1 MPSLAL
7 AVASILLAFSS
18 IATAACRDNPA
29 ALGTART
36 LTIDPAKVQRVGT
49 MQYRQTLPLSDHE
62 IVLTFDDGPLS
73 PYTARVL
80 DLLSSQCVQA
90 TFFDVG
96 RMATTYPWLVRREY
110 DEGHSVGTHTQN
122 HPLRTRSDAELERDI
137 EDGVN
142 SLQRILGRDE
152 LAPFFRFPGLIHPAA
167 VEDDL
172 ASQGIVVWSADIVG
186 DDWKRISAHEIVRR
200 TMARLQ
206 QKKRGIV
213 LLHDIHRRTLL
224 ALPELFARL
233 KERGYR
239 VVHVITSALATA
251 PQAWSSAVP

>member
-7 AVASILLAFSS
+7 AVATALLALTS
-18 IATAACRDNPA
+18 IAAAACPDNPA

-36 LTIDPAKVQRVGT
+36 LTIDPATVHRVGT
-49 MQYRQTLPLSDHE
+49 MQYPNTLPLSDHE

-122 HPLRTRSDAELERDI
+122 HPLRTHSDAELELDI
-137 EDGVN
+137 EEGIN
-142 SLQRILGRDE
+142 SLDRVLGADE
-152 LAPFFRFPGLIHPAA
+152 LAPFFPSPA
-167 VEDDL
+167 
-172 ASQGIVVWSADIVG
+172 
-186 DDWKRISAHEIVRR
+186 
-200 TMARLQ
+200 
-206 QKKRGIV
+206 
-213 LLHDIHRRTLL
+213 
-224 ALPELFARL
+224 
-233 KERGYR
+233 
-239 VVHVITSALATA
+239 
-251 PQAWSSAVP
+251 